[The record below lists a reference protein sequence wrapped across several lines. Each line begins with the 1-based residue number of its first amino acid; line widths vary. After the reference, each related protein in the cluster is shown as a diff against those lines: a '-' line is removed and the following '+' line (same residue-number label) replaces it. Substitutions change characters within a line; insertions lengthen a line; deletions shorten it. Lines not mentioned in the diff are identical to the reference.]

1 MHWQRISELLAPF
14 LSAPLSDAQ
23 LSQLAAYLEILHRWN
38 ARMNLTAIHDPE
50 QVVTRHFGES
60 LFAAQ
65 VLFPMRHEPCAM
77 CLLDIGSGAGFPGL
91 PIKIWCPELPVTLIE
106 SQHRKATFL
115 KEVIRALDLKNISV
129 STSRAEQFEI
139 SKPVI
144 LSEDAPIS
152 ERPGFGREQ
161 GASESKDLVFSQR
174 TTVTLRAV
182 ENFDRILPV
191 AARLAAHGRLALLI
205 GAAQV
210 PAAQKLLPTFAWSDP
225 LPIPLSQSRIVLI
238 GQESR

>member
-1 MHWQRISELLAPF
+1 MHLQRLSELLAPF

-50 QVVTRHFGES
+50 QVVIRHFGES

-115 KEVIRALDLKNISV
+115 KEVIRALDLHDVSV
-129 STSRAEQFEI
+129 SSTRAEEFVSLEPGAR
-139 SKPVI
+139 SPKPV
-144 LSEDAPIS
+144 
-152 ERPGFGREQ
+152 
-161 GASESKDLVFSQR
+161 
-174 TTVTLRAV
+174 VTLRAV

-238 GQESR
+238 GEESR

>member
-1 MHWQRISELLAPF
+1 MHLQRLSELLAPF

-23 LSQLAAYLEILHRWN
+23 LSRLAAYLEILHRWN

-65 VLFPMRHEPCAM
+65 VLFPVRHEPCAM

-115 KEVIRALDLKNISV
+115 KEVIRALDLHDVSV
-129 STSRAEQFEI
+129 SSTRAEDFET
-139 SKPVI
+139 SVI
-144 LSEDAPIS
+144 LSEDAAVK
-152 ERPGFGREQ
+152 RGPGLLAHA
-161 GASESKDLVFSQR
+161 ASESKDLVFSQR

-238 GQESR
+238 GEESR

>member
-1 MHWQRISELLAPF
+1 MHLQRLSELLAPF

-65 VLFPMRHEPCAM
+65 VLFPTRHEPCAM

-115 KEVIRALDLKNISV
+115 KEVIRALDLHDVSV
-129 STSRAEQFEI
+129 SSTRAEDFKT
-139 SKPVI
+139 SVI
-144 LSEDAPIS
+144 LCEDAPIS
-152 ERPGFGREQ
+152 ERPGFGRER
-161 GASESKDLVFSQR
+161 GASESKDPLFSAR

-238 GQESR
+238 GEESR

>member
-1 MHWQRISELLAPF
+1 MHLQRLSELLAPF

-23 LSQLAAYLEILHRWN
+23 LSQFAAYLEILHRWN

-115 KEVIRALDLKNISV
+115 KEVIRALDLHDVSV
-129 STSRAEQFEI
+129 SSTRAEEFVSLEPGAR
-139 SKPVI
+139 SPKPV
-144 LSEDAPIS
+144 
-152 ERPGFGREQ
+152 
-161 GASESKDLVFSQR
+161 
-174 TTVTLRAV
+174 VTLRAV

-225 LPIPLSQSRIVLI
+225 LPIPLSQSRIVFI
-238 GQESR
+238 GEESW

>member
-1 MHWQRISELLAPF
+1 MSFVFLPIVCAELAFSETETETESLMHWQRISELLAPF

-23 LSQLAAYLEILHRWN
+23 LSQFAAYLEILHRWN

-65 VLFPMRHEPCAM
+65 HLFPRSPEPEARS
-77 CLLDIGSGAGFPGL
+77 LIDIGSGAGFPGL

-115 KEVIRALDLKNISV
+115 KEVIRALDLHDVSV
-129 STSRAEQFEI
+129 SPTRAEDFASLEPGAQRP
-139 SKPVI
+139 KPV
-144 LSEDAPIS
+144 
-152 ERPGFGREQ
+152 
-161 GASESKDLVFSQR
+161 
-174 TTVTLRAV
+174 VTLRAV

-205 GAAQV
+205 GAPQV
-210 PAAQKLLPTFAWSDP
+210 ETARRLLPAFQWAEP
-225 LPIPLSQSRIVLI
+225 MPIPLALTRVLLV
-238 GQESR
+238 GESR